1 MFGCWVWS
9 EVVAEDWNEKS
20 GECGFAASI
29 AVPTAVAV
37 TATAIAFTTKTE
49 STFIDQIRVEQTRI
63 TRICKK
69 RSKFTQYTRFR
80 EYDYTHTLVCAE
92 SDVRYDGR

>member
-1 MFGCWVWS
+1 MWS
-9 EVVAEDWNEKS
+9 EVVAEDWNEES

-29 AVPTAVAV
+29 AIPTAAAASASVA
-37 TATAIAFTTKTE
+37 AIAFTTKTE

-63 TRICKK
+63 TRICEK

-80 EYDYTHTLVCAE
+80 EHDFVCAE
-92 SDVRYDGR
+92 SDVCYDG

>member
-1 MFGCWVWS
+1 MWS

-29 AVPTAVAV
+29 AVPAAASV
-37 TATAIAFTTKTE
+37 TAIAFTTKTE

-63 TRICKK
+63 TRICEKW
-69 RSKFTQYTRFR
+69 SEFTQYTRFR
-80 EYDYTHTLVCAE
+80 EHDYTHIFVCVE
-92 SDVRYDGR
+92 SDVCYDG